1 MAKRRGPTPATPPS
15 LSTTTKTAATATV
28 PGTVATRDEAERQKL
43 EVERQ
48 KLDMERQKLEAETA
62 KLKEE
67 ADKLGRERSRWGK
80 ILEGCRSIGAMGPV
94 VIGLAALASAFVTMK
109 ATSQQWQ
116 NDMRKHVDTEFTAAL
131 AGLHDADAGRRM
143 VGVTAL
149 RRFLGG
155 DYESYHQ
162 RTITSLSYRLRL
174 EPDPGTRALISRAIV
189 TAGSPA
195 LPVLEEVRHLVS
207 REILPLFDVP
217 QRPPEL
223 HNRIVVLQHA
233 FLETSRAI
241 SVIRQTPLDLSEAR
255 FNQLSLV
262 QENLQGALLV
272 GASLKQADLYKA
284 TLREADLQAADFTC
298 ANLQATDLR
307 GAQNLSED
315 MLENTN
321 WREAIFDQNVRTQ
334 LEQRFPAPQGTTDF
348 REERCKHVH

>member
-1 MAKRRGPTPATPPS
+1 VPG
-15 LSTTTKTAATATV
+15 TAAT
-28 PGTVATRDEAERQKL
+28 RDAEKLEAERQKL
-43 EVERQ
+43 EA
-48 KLDMERQKLEAETA
+48 ERQKLEAETA

-67 ADKLGRERSRWGK
+67 ADKLGRERSPWGK
-80 ILEGCRSIGAMGPV
+80 RWEVCRSLGALGPV
-94 VIGLAALASAFVTMK
+94 VIGIAAFATAYVTMT
-109 ATSQQWQ
+109 ATSRQWQ

-131 AGLHDADAGRRM
+131 EGLHHADAGRRM

-207 REILPLFDVP
+207 REILPLFDAP
-217 QRPPEL
+217 QRSQEL
-223 HNRIVVLQHA
+223 RDRITVLQHA

-241 SVIRQTPLDLSEAR
+241 AAIRQTPVDLSEAR
-255 FNQLSLV
+255 FHQLSLV
-262 QENLQGALLV
+262 RENLQGALLV

-284 TLREADLQAADFTC
+284 TLRQADLQAADFTC
-298 ANLQATDLR
+298 ANLQATDFQ
-307 GAQNLSED
+307 GVQNLRED

-321 WREAIFDQNVRTQ
+321 WREAVFDQNVRTQ
-334 LEQRFPAPQGTTDF
+334 LEQRFPAPQGTADF
-348 REERCKHVH
+348 REERCKNVH